1 MMMVHSMSRDMMN
14 RESPDKGLDS
24 GKYVRY
30 TPEQVEALERVYTE
44 CPKPSSLRRQQLIR
58 ECPILSNI
66 EPKQIKVWFQNRRC
80 REKQRKE
87 AARLQTV
94 NRKLNAMNKLLMEEN
109 DRLQKQVS
117 NLVYENGHMKHQL
130 HTASGTTTDNSC
142 ESVVVSGQQHQ
153 QQNPNPQHQQR
164 DANNPAGLLSIAEE
178 ALAEFLSKA
187 TGTAVDWVQMI
198 GMKPGPDSI
207 GIVAISRNCSGIAA
221 RACGLVSLE
230 PMKVAE
236 ILKDRPSWLRD
247 CRSVDTLSVIPAGN
261 GGTIELIYTQM
272 YAPTTLAAARDF
284 WTLRYST
291 CLEDGS
297 YVVSS

>member
-1 MMMVHSMSRDMMN
+1 LFR
-14 RESPDKGLDS
+14 
-24 GKYVRY
+24 
-30 TPEQVEALERVYTE
+30 
-44 CPKPSSLRRQQLIR
+44 
-58 ECPILSNI
+58 
-66 EPKQIKVWFQNRRC
+66 
-80 REKQRKE
+80 
-87 AARLQTV
+87 
-94 NRKLNAMNKLLMEEN
+94 
-109 DRLQKQVS
+109 
-117 NLVYENGHMKHQL
+117 
-130 HTASGTTTDNSC
+130 
-142 ESVVVSGQQHQ
+142 
-153 QQNPNPQHQQR
+153 
-164 DANNPAGLLSIAEE
+164 LLSIAEE